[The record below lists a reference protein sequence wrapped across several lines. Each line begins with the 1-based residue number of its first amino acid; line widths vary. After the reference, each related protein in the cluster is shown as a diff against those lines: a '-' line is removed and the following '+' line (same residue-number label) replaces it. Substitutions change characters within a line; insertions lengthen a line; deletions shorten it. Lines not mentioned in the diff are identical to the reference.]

1 MHSEAAAEYRVGIDR
16 DSHRHWLRR
25 ERDKSIVLW
34 VKAAEAGLDDAVVK
48 RHQAIAIALGEAL
61 DALEAMT
68 TEVSLLERYYV
79 PRPNGGSKQ
88 VYSGSNALKRIPPP
102 ERRISAEEWSNAQR
116 IPFTSY
122 DLLAVAAALFVMM
135 AAIVV
140 MT

>member
-1 MHSEAAAEYRVGIDR
+1 MLSEAAAEYRVGIDR

-68 TEVSLLERYYV
+68 EVSLLERYYV

-88 VYSGSNALKRIPPP
+88 VGSGSNALRRIPPP

-116 IPFTSY
+116 IPSTGY
-122 DLLAVAAALFVMM
+122 DLLAIAAALFVMT